1 MLQMPDDQPVSGCF
15 VQVWG
20 HRHGTLS
27 HPPGDPAQRCD
38 RPARLYAALFNLGQ
52 SPGSWR
58 CGGGTR
64 FPRGANSVH
73 RRAWSGRLCR
83 LRVGG
88 EAARRIHVATPSH
101 AYSFGQLL
109 REVMQG
115 VAPAG
120 TQLRWPWMPVPLLPM
135 VWSLA
140 RWHTPHVMCCEHFQ
154 NMIHRAGSDR

>member
-1 MLQMPDDQPVSGCF
+1 MERYPTHLVIRPSDVIGPQDYTQRFSTWVNRLAAGGVVEVPGSPEVPIQYIDVRDLAAFAVSA
-15 VQVWG
+15 
-20 HRHGTLS
+20 LE
-27 HPPGDPAQRCD
+27 
-38 RPARLYAALFNLGQ
+38 ARLQGVF
-52 SPGSWR
+52 
-58 CGGGTR
+58 
-64 FPRGANSVH
+64 
-73 RRAWSGRLCR
+73 
-83 LRVGG
+83 
-88 EAARRIHVATPSH
+88 HVATPSH

-140 RWHTPHVMCCEHFQ
+140 RWHTLHVMSCEHFQ